1 MGGFARNGLISRIA
15 HLAALGAGC
24 LALTNCAS
32 NNEASRLAARHGDHI
47 AAPHAV
53 AVSAPSAPAGVRVAR
68 PVGQAPKPVAAGA
81 RQHALPKGAPYSAVG
96 LASWYGAGFHG
107 RRTADGETF
116 DMNSLTAAHR
126 TLPLPCNVRV
136 TNLAN
141 RRSIVVRVND
151 RGPYAGRR
159 VIDVSAQTAKLLGF
173 YDHGL
178 ARVKVDYIGRAP
190 LKISGAGTP
199 TPITGSAAPL

>member
-1 MGGFARNGLISRIA
+1 MGGFGNYGQCSRIA
-15 HLAALGAGC
+15 HVMALATVC
-24 LALTNCAS
+24 LTLANCAS
-32 NNEASRLAARHGDHI
+32 NDGASHVAAARDT
-47 AAPHAV
+47 AV
-53 AVSAPSAPAGVRVAR
+53 AMPANKQAVKTVHAAR
-68 PVGQAPKPVAAGA
+68 KPVAARA
-81 RQHALPKGAPYSAVG
+81 RQHNLPAGAAYSAVG
-96 LASWYGAGFHG
+96 VASWYGAGFHG

-141 RRSIVVRVND
+141 HRSIVVRVND
-151 RGPYAGRR
+151 RGPYAGHR

-178 ARVKVDYIGRAP
+178 ARVKVDYVGRAP
-190 LKISGAGTP
+190 LKVSGESKATA
-199 TPITGSAAPL
+199 IE